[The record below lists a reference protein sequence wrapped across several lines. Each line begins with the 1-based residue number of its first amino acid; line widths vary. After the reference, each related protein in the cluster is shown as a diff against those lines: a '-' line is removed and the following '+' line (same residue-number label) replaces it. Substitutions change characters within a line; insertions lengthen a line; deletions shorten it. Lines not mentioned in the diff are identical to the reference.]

1 MAAECKIIISSKHN
15 ATLATTTDLRYVRQ
29 GMIGESP
36 LKRGVPGEISKDAIK
51 HVAGSFGS
59 FVEIKQ
65 ANGDT
70 YEVSRNKHG

>member
-1 MAAECKIIISSKHN
+1 M
-15 ATLATTTDLRYVRQ
+15 TLATTTDLWYLRQ
-29 GMIGESP
+29 EIIKEPP

-51 HVAGSFGS
+51 HVAGSFGC

-70 YEVSRNKHG
+70 YEVSRKKHG